1 MKEKDI
7 YQFYNDK
14 VKVVYCEIEAKNNT
28 LPVEL
33 LFEINSAFDHIKRIY
48 IEKENEEECCQK
60 VYSHLKRG
68 LLDAFKLKLKYFNDD
83 YNHLI
88 NKKADLRIIDSGTYL
103 TDLLN
108 DHKTLVEKAK
118 NARLSESKTDVEE
131 AFSEWCEVS
140 ELIDFIEKKYF
151 DSAKIK
157 WAEKQSFFHFNANF
171 WLGVLAGVISSAIV
185 TFMFNCLS

>member
-48 IEKENEEECCQK
+48 IENENEEECCQK
-60 VYSHLKRG
+60 AYSHLKRG
-68 LLDAFKLKLKYFNDD
+68 LLDAFKLKMKCFNDD

-140 ELIDFIEKKYF
+140 ELIDFVEKKYF

>member
-48 IEKENEEECCQK
+48 IEKEKEEECCQK
-60 VYSHLKRG
+60 AYSHLKRG

-140 ELIDFIEKKYF
+140 ELIDFVEKK
-151 DSAKIK
+151 
-157 WAEKQSFFHFNANF
+157 
-171 WLGVLAGVISSAIV
+171 
-185 TFMFNCLS
+185 

>member
-7 YQFYNDK
+7 YQYYNDK
-14 VKVVYCEIEAKNNT
+14 IKVVYCEIEAKNNT

-60 VYSHLKRG
+60 AYSHLKRG

-88 NKKADLRIIDSGTYL
+88 NKRADLRIIDSGTYL

-151 DSAKIK
+151 DSAKNK
-157 WAEKQSFFHFNANF
+157 WSEKQSIFHFNANF